1 MKLKFFYIQAF
12 FWLFSGAVFATD
24 NDPRFASASCFS
36 MLNKDHVL
44 CDYRVSQSLQVE
56 NVGVRLGGK
65 PVQLKAESFTPY
77 PAENQTT
84 AILFLIDTSDPGR
97 KNTIER
103 RIVSDLFDI
112 LSSPSAKK
120 PHIKYSLSTF
130 DTEIKIQSPF
140 GANYADTLN
149 ALANIKADGMATEFY
164 KSILTAIKQL
174 NSIDASRKG
183 LIILSDGKDEDRAYK
198 HEDVL
203 KAAKEAN
210 VVIMGLGYAEKKSDY
225 PYLQTLQRLSDETH
239 GFFVNVSDKS
249 SFNKIIQEPFSFL
262 EKGGRLTIPSAGYY
276 GNEILTLEL
285 GIVGGKSISI
295 DSKVNISD
303 DRSFLDRMS
312 VYFKK
317 YWLYVFLILA
327 ISCLSGYLIYRLQ
340 KKFSLKRMP
349 EIEYAFLSEA
359 NGMGSK
365 YYIKKTAV
373 RVGRGSDNDICLL
386 NDSISSHHAEIHM
399 RRDLSFFI
407 VDLNSTNGVIV
418 NGEKVAQQELQ
429 DGDLIEIGEVRLS
442 FNRI

>member
-1 MKLKFFYIQAF
+1 MKFFYIQALF
-12 FWLFSGAVFATD
+12 LFFSGAAFAID

-36 MLNKDHVL
+36 VSNKDNVL
-44 CDYRVSQSLQVE
+44 CDYRVSKSLQVE
-56 NVGVRLGGK
+56 NVGVKLSGK
-65 PVQLKAESFTPY
+65 PVQLKVESFISY

-97 KNTIER
+97 KSTIER

-112 LSSPSAKK
+112 LSSPSAKRE
-120 PHIKYSLSTF
+120 HIKYSISTF

-140 GANYADTLN
+140 GASYADTLN

-174 NSIDASRKG
+174 NTIDASRKG
-183 LIILSDGKDEDRAYK
+183 LIILSDGKDEDRAYR

-203 KAAKEAN
+203 RAAKEAN
-210 VVIMGLGYAEKKSDY
+210 IVIMGLGYAEKKSDY

-239 GFFVNVSDKS
+239 GFFVNVTDKS
-249 SFNKIIQEPFSFL
+249 SFNTIIQEPFSFI
-262 EKGGRLTIPSAGYY
+262 EKGGRLTVPTAGYY

-285 GIVGGKSISI
+285 GISGGKSIAI

-303 DRSFLDRMS
+303 DRSFLEKLL

-317 YWLYVFLILA
+317 YWLYISMILA
-327 ISCLSGYLIYRLQ
+327 ISSLCGYSIYRLQ
-340 KKFSLKRMP
+340 KKFLHKGAQN
-349 EIEYAFLSEA
+349 IEYAFLSEA
-359 NGMGSK
+359 NAMGSK
-365 YYIKKTAV
+365 YSIKKTAV
-373 RVGRGSDNDICLL
+373 RVGRGADNDICLL

-399 RRDLSFFI
+399 RRDHSFFI

-418 NGEKVAQQELQ
+418 NGEKVTQQELH